1 MEDNAKEQ
9 LALFKFGLISPILNG
24 QVYAKDYLAKI
35 AAQKH
40 DVPGYGIREYAPKT
54 ISQWVLDY
62 RREGFDGLK
71 PKDRK
76 DRGVSRKL
84 SREEEEHLLSLRQEM
99 RLTAVTV
106 FYDQLVEKG
115 EILPADVSYSTI
127 YRLLKKNGMVG
138 KALLAAPER
147 KRFAHDT
154 VNILWQGD
162 LSYGPYLNI
171 DDRKHRTYL
180 FAFIDDCS
188 RVVTGAGFHLS
199 EGTKP
204 LREVF
209 SDAVLRR
216 GIPRVVY
223 CDNGKIYRS
232 DVFQIACATLGVTL
246 AHTQPY
252 DAPAKG
258 KIERFFKTVRTRFY
272 PLLGADA
279 PNSLEELNQKF
290 WRWLEEDYH
299 RKQHSSLKMTPLDL
313 WVSQAENIRTLKD
326 PAILKTLF
334 RKRDKRKVRHD
345 ATISV
350 QTKLYEVSPR
360 FIGKQVEVRYD
371 DEGVYVYEDGMEI
384 EQAKPVDFKA
394 NAHAKR
400 KLSLKEIQEDK
411 ENV

>member
-1 MEDNAKEQ
+1 VEDSGKEQ

-24 QVYAKDYLAKI
+24 QVDVKDYLAKI

-40 DVPGYGIREYAPKT
+40 EVPGYGVKEYAPKT
-54 ISQWVLDY
+54 IRQWVLNY
-62 RREGFDGLK
+62 RREGFNGLK
-71 PKDRK
+71 PKNRK
-76 DRGVSRKL
+76 DQGVSRKL
-84 SREEEEHLLSLRQEM
+84 SREEEEHVLSLRQEM
-99 RLTAVTV
+99 RLAAVTV
-106 FYDQLVEKG
+106 FYDHLVGKG

-127 YRLLKKNGMVG
+127 YRLLKKNGMAG
-138 KALLAAPER
+138 RALLATPER

-154 VNILWQGD
+154 INVVWQGD
-162 LSYGPYLNI
+162 LSYGPYLKVEG
-171 DDRKHRTYL
+171 RKHRTFL
-180 FAFIDDCS
+180 LAFIDDCS

-199 EGTKP
+199 EGTDS

-223 CDNGKIYRS
+223 VDNGKIYRS
-232 DVFQIACATLGVTL
+232 EVFQIACATLGITL

-279 PNSLEELNQKF
+279 PSSLEDLNQRF

-299 RKQHSSLKMTPLDL
+299 RKRHSSLNMTPLEL
-313 WVSQAENIRTLKD
+313 WVSQAEKIRMLED
-326 PAILKTLF
+326 PAILKALF

-360 FIGKQVEVRYD
+360 FIGKQVEIRYD
-371 DEGVYVYEDGMEI
+371 DKGVFIYEDGLEV
-384 EQAKPVDFKA
+384 EQAEPVDFTV

-400 KLSLKEIQEDK
+400 KLSLKEIQENLQD
-411 ENV
+411 V